1 MRRLQLLGDT
11 ILNYEKYVSE
21 SYFKNWQYLMEI
33 TTVYFVNKQ
42 AAIESR
48 LYFKFISCNVVQV
61 NLISQVSLELEG
73 EYIIVLY

>member
-1 MRRLQLLGDT
+1 M
-11 ILNYEKYVSE
+11 
-21 SYFKNWQYLMEI
+21 
-33 TTVYFVNKQ
+33 YFVNKQ